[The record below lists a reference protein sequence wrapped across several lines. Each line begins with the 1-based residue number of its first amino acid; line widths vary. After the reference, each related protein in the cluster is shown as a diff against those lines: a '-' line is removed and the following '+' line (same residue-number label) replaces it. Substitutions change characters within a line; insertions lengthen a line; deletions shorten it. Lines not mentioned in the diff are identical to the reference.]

1 MTVTKRIKEYNYF
14 GLRVSTC
21 RRGIPSGS
29 SPSSSSS
36 CLGRRNDEDCDDP
49 INEVQFMWSYNLELE
64 KMIKQ

>member
-36 CLGRRNDEDCDDP
+36 RLGRRNDEDCDDP
-49 INEVQFMWSYNLELE
+49 INEVQFEATILN
-64 KMIKQ
+64 